1 MHLSLISTSSKNKIT
16 SKWAEGQTRKNK
28 FTQKFILL
36 RYFHSPLVIYSV
48 FLQWKN
54 ARMLKLQYFLWL
66 SLNNKFLRGII
77 LQYLKLLVSFA
88 AINPTNIFRFWQ
100 FAINIKYKK
109 NIDFPIFLIDILH
122 VSKPFCF
129 SSNIF
134 CYKFPRKNYF
144 LSCQFSYV
152 LAIKI
157 SFKMSLFFSVF

>member
-1 MHLSLISTSSKNKIT
+1 MSWRSDSQKYVHTKIYPFRVLPFSFGYIQCFSTVKKCKNVKTPI
-16 SKWAEGQTRKNK
+16 
-28 FTQKFILL
+28 
-36 RYFHSPLVIYSV
+36 
-48 FLQWKN
+48 
-54 ARMLKLQYFLWL
+54 L

-88 AINPTNIFRFWQ
+88 AINPPNIFRFCQ

-122 VSKPFCF
+122 VSKPFRF

-134 CYKFPRKNYF
+134 CYKFPRKNYL